1 MKFLKVT
8 RKDSLISDGWKM
20 EMETVGEGGMRED
33 EIEREGGVGRC
44 MRENGYKKALK
55 LEQLS

>member
-20 EMETVGEGGMRED
+20 EMETVGEGGTRED
-33 EIEREGGVGRC
+33 ETEGEREEWDGACVRTAIK
-44 MRENGYKKALK
+44 RL
-55 LEQLS
+55 